1 MIDYLFIGMLFFGL
15 AFMLI
20 AGIGVFRFPDVYTRL
35 HAVSKGTTFG
45 FMFVVMGAALLL
57 GNSTDIAKA
66 MLAILFQF
74 MTAPTAAHMIG
85 RVAIKKGLKPVIN
98 AKGDFV
104 RVEEALAM
112 GERKANGNRANGSE
126 TSTPSH

>member
-1 MIDYLFIGMLFFGL
+1 MLFFGL